1 MGNMPTTFRHDDTL
15 MARRNQSQLPSVEGA
30 RKVRGRPFQPG
41 NPGRPL
47 GSKNKATLMLEKL
60 GEKHAEE
67 FAQKMGELAKAGN
80 VRALEFW
87 LDRLLPKRSSRP
99 IELQLPK
106 IKSASDV
113 PVAMAAVAAAVCSGS
128 ITPDEASQLV
138 HLLERYSNAIIASEF
153 AVRLQN
159 LEAQVQMMIPLKR

>member
-60 GEKHAEE
+60 VEKHAEE
-67 FAQKMGELAKAGN
+67 FGQKMGELAKAGN

-87 LDRLLPKRSSRP
+87 LDRLLPKRSGRP

-113 PVAMAAVAAAVCSGS
+113 PVAMAAAAVCSGS
-128 ITPDEASQLV
+128 ITPDEASRLV

>member
-1 MGNMPTTFRHDDTL
+1 MS
-15 MARRNQSQLPSVEGA
+15 RRNQSQLPSVEGT

-47 GSKNKATLMLEKL
+47 GSKNKATLILEKL
-60 GEKHAEE
+60 GENYAEE
-67 FAQKMGELAKAGN
+67 FGQKMSELAKGGN

-87 LDRLLPKRSSRP
+87 LERLLPKRSGRP
-99 IELQLPK
+99 VELQLPK
-106 IKSASDV
+106 IDGASDV
-113 PVAMAAVAAAVCSGS
+113 PFAMAAAAEAVSSGS

-138 HLLERYSNAIIASEF
+138 HLLERYSNAVIASEF

-159 LEAQVQMMIPLKR
+159 LETQVKMMNILKRRRMQ

>member
-1 MGNMPTTFRHDDTL
+1 
-15 MARRNQSQLPSVEGA
+15 
-30 RKVRGRPFQPG
+30 
-41 NPGRPL
+41 
-47 GSKNKATLMLEKL
+47 
-60 GEKHAEE
+60 
-67 FAQKMGELAKAGN
+67 MGELVKAGN

-87 LDRLLPKRSSRP
+87 FDRLLPKRSGRP

-113 PVAMAAVAAAVCSGS
+113 PVAMAAAAVCSGS
-128 ITPDEASQLV
+128 ITPDEASRLV

>member
-60 GEKHAEE
+60 GENYAEE
-67 FAQKMGELAKAGN
+67 FGQKMGELAKGGN
-80 VRALEFW
+80 VRALAFW
-87 LDRLLPKRSSRP
+87 LERLLPKRSGRP
-99 IELQLPK
+99 IELRLPN
-106 IKSASDV
+106 INSASDV
-113 PVAMAAVAAAVCSGS
+113 PFAMAAVAEAVSSGS

-138 HLLERYSNAIIASEF
+138 HLLERYLNAVIASEF

>member
-1 MGNMPTTFRHDDTL
+1 VAVHSNRAIQVDLWGQKIKPH
-15 MARRNQSQLPSVEGA
+15 SCS
-30 RKVRGRPFQPG
+30 
-41 NPGRPL
+41 
-47 GSKNKATLMLEKL
+47 KL

-87 LDRLLPKRSSRP
+87 FDRLLPKRSGRP

-113 PVAMAAVAAAVCSGS
+113 PVAMAAAAVCSGS
-128 ITPDEASQLV
+128 ITPDEASRLV

>member
-67 FAQKMGELAKAGN
+67 FIGDRFGPAPAGSS
-80 VRALEFW
+80 A
-87 LDRLLPKRSSRP
+87 RL
-99 IELQLPK
+99 I
-106 IKSASDV
+106 
-113 PVAMAAVAAAVCSGS
+113 GS
-128 ITPDEASQLV
+128 FP
-138 HLLERYSNAIIASEF
+138 
-153 AVRLQN
+153 
-159 LEAQVQMMIPLKR
+159 

>member
-1 MGNMPTTFRHDDTL
+1 VVVHSNRAIQVDLWDQKTKPH
-15 MARRNQSQLPSVEGA
+15 SC
-30 RKVRGRPFQPG
+30 
-41 NPGRPL
+41 
-47 GSKNKATLMLEKL
+47 SKSLAK
-60 GEKHAEE
+60 KHAEE
-67 FAQKMGELAKAGN
+67 FGQKMGELAKAGN

-87 LDRLLPKRSSRP
+87 LDRLLPKRSGRP

-153 AVRLQN
+153 VRLQN

>member
-1 MGNMPTTFRHDDTL
+1 
-15 MARRNQSQLPSVEGA
+15 
-30 RKVRGRPFQPG
+30 
-41 NPGRPL
+41 
-47 GSKNKATLMLEKL
+47 
-60 GEKHAEE
+60 
-67 FAQKMGELAKAGN
+67 MGELAKAGN

-87 LDRLLPKRSSRP
+87 LDRLLPKRSGRP

-128 ITPDEASQLV
+128 ITPDEASRLV